1 MAGKWTE
8 LAERTSQSVHEATST
23 LEALSKPL
31 LHPDPAQRPTLAA
44 MLNHP
49 YLQHAGPIKPPLTS
63 EPVQMSAALPS
74 MHSVMPTV
82 QPPALLLPEMGPWS
96 ELEAVPGM
104 GSVLWA
110 PKSHYLYATM
120 PGNVFRCVNAV
131 CDLAHQRM
139 LLCIGGIRALL
150 LPTFGASLQCFATHP
165 CHVALPAIM
174 VKTVPLYL

>member
-1 MAGKWTE
+1 MAEKWAE
-8 LAERTSQSVHEATST
+8 LAERTSQSVHEANST
-23 LEALSKPL
+23 LEAFLKPL

-49 YLQHAGPIKPPLTS
+49 YLQHAGPIRPPLTS

-74 MHSVMPTV
+74 MLSVMPTV
-82 QPPALLLPEMGPWS
+82 HAPALLLPEMGAWS

-104 GSVLWA
+104 GSVFWA

-139 LLCIGGIRALL
+139 
-150 LPTFGASLQCFATHP
+150 
-165 CHVALPAIM
+165 V
-174 VKTVPLYL
+174 